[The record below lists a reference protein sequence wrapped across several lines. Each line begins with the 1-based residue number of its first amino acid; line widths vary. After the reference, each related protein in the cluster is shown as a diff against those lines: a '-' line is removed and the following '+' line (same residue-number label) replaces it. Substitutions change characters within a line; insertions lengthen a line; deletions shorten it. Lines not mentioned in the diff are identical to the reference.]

1 MPAQVTAIS
10 GRNCTY
16 YLDGRCSRTRSQAE
30 NDEAYCPLM
39 QQRGKLGAKTRDRLN
54 RLEHLTDPK
63 DREVARRHI
72 MQKTSEAIQKLTCPD
87 FEADNKG
94 QLCLNQHLI
103 YCKLRLPRCEGRCDH
118 FMVRTKTPPEAKQK

>member
-1 MPAQVTAIS
+1 MSARVTAIS

-16 YLDGRCSRTRSQAE
+16 YLDGRCSRTRNQGQSAQAF
-30 NDEAYCPLM
+30 CPVM

-72 MQKTSEAIQKLTCPD
+72 MQKTSEAVQKLTCAD
-87 FEADNKG
+87 FEADYHG
-94 QLCLNQHLI
+94 QLCRHQHLI
-103 YCKLRLPRCEGRCDH
+103 YCKLLLPQCEGRCDH
-118 FMVRTKTPPEAKQK
+118 FMVRSKIPAESTEL